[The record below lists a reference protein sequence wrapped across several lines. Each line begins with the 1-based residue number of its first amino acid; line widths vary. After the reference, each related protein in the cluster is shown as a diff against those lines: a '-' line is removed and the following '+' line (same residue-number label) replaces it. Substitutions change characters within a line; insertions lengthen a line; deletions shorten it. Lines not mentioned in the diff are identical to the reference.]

1 MCLSAASARQ
11 RRDYTF
17 QITDKWEIIAETE
30 ILQVKSRRSRDSAQ
44 IEARYTLENV
54 TQSSINLAEKHV
66 LKIKHSHLI
75 LHNRLKCFV
84 FFLGNVND
92 VNYSTLNRRRCKIM
106 TELEVFFTVTL
117 VTFAPLKPQ
126 MEEL

>member
-44 IEARYTLENV
+44 IEARYNFR
-54 TQSSINLAEKHV
+54 KC
-66 LKIKHSHLI
+66 HSDF
-75 LHNRLKCFV
+75 NQFSGKTCFK
-84 FFLGNVND
+84 D
-92 VNYSTLNRRRCKIM
+92 
-106 TELEVFFTVTL
+106 
-117 VTFAPLKPQ
+117 
-126 MEEL
+126 